1 MDCDRIRDAI
11 SAGADGEEPGVAQDV
26 IDAHLERCAAC
37 RAFQHS
43 AHDVRR
49 QVAMYDAS
57 SVPDLSRDIVKRV
70 AQADRRRSA
79 PIIRWLLALVAVQIV
94 VLSIPDFLADEP
106 DSHSLRHLGAFSL
119 AYAVGL
125 LVVVARPA
133 RARTMLN
140 VAIVLVAA
148 LAATAV
154 FDVVQGTV
162 PLLSETVHLLEV
174 ASAVFL
180 WVLARP
186 GRPDDPGRPDADLA
200 SGRTGGLRVVPDDD
214 R

>member
-11 SAGADGEEPGVAQDV
+11 SAQADGEEPAMPAELIDEHVAG
-26 IDAHLERCAAC
+26 CASC
-37 RAFQHS
+37 RAFQDS
-43 AHDVRR
+43 TVALRR
-49 QVAMYDAS
+49 RLAVYDATA
-57 SVPDLSRDIVKRV
+57 VPDLSRDIVRRT
-70 AQADRRRSA
+70 ARDDRRRSA
-79 PIIRWLLALVAVQIV
+79 SVVRWLLAIVAVQIV
-94 VLSIPDFLADEP
+94 VLSVPDFLSDQP

-140 VAIVLVAA
+140 VAVVLVAA
-148 LAATAV
+148 LAATTL
-154 FDVVQGTV
+154 FDVARGHV
-162 PLLSETVHLLEV
+162 PLVNETVHLLEL

-186 GRPDDPGRPDADLA
+186 ERPEAPRPPADGRPEADQV
-200 SGRTGGLRVVPDDD
+200 GLRVVPDD
-214 R
+214 RG